1 MTAPPNT
8 EARRPASPFARAQ
21 ARALGLDLSR
31 LAGSG
36 PGGRIVARD
45 LEEARSPPEEVS
57 TMESK
62 PEPGAAP
69 APAAVAAGRL
79 CLFIDVALD
88 AALARRAAAPL
99 SGHITI
105 NDLALKSLALALH
118 ETPAARP
125 GGQAGEGVDIAV
137 TIDRPGGE
145 DVAVLRDVAARPLA
159 LMSADAHDL
168 TLRARTRKLGDAQR
182 LGGCL
187 VVSNVGMF
195 GVRSIVPATDATR
208 GVAVGPGAGEP
219 RVVAD
224 GEAVKVAT
232 VMTVCLVAEA
242 GRMTASTAA
251 RLLASFK
258 AHLENPDRLFD

>member
-1 MTAPPNT
+1 MTARRNT
-8 EARRPASPFARAQ
+8 EARLAASPFARAQ

-45 LEEARSPPEEVS
+45 LERAPPSPPEAVA
-57 TMESK
+57 MAESK
-62 PEPGAAP
+62 PEP
-69 APAAVAAGRL
+69 APAAVAPGRL
-79 CLFIDVALD
+79 CLFVDVALD
-88 AALARRAAAPL
+88 AALARRANAPL
-99 SGHITI
+99 AGHITI
-105 NDLALKSLALALH
+105 NDLALKALALALD

-125 GGQAGEGVDIAV
+125 GGQAGESVDIAV

-159 LMSADAHDL
+159 LVAADAHDL

-182 LGGCL
+182 EGGCL

-208 GVAVGPGAGEP
+208 AVAVGLGAAEP
-219 RVVAD
+219 RVVAA
-224 GEAVKVAT
+224 GEGVAVAT

-251 RLLASFK
+251 RLLAAFK
-258 AHLENPDRLFD
+258 THLEKADRLFD